1 MLLSLDPKAT
11 AFDSFYED
19 FVTSPLSEF
28 YKEYHGVSSPSYNLM
43 GKAEYQWIREHLAQ
57 LSGSIYELGC
67 GLSPIVIEL
76 QLLDREAQFS
86 GVDFSKVAIKL
97 MEQKHSRA
105 TWAHSHF
112 TFLKVPHFD
121 HGFSIDASYDQKN
134 LLKIGESF
142 KKTFLISR
150 IHPPYQ
156 NLPLINGYTKKEIDF
171 TTDYQALIMAW
182 SEYLELVEASN
193 PKIKETPA
201 WQVICPEMKR
211 HSEQLK
217 QSNTKRTVTIYEKNL

>member
-1 MLLSLDPKAT
+1 
-11 AFDSFYED
+11 
-19 FVTSPLSEF
+19 
-28 YKEYHGVSSPSYNLM
+28 M
-43 GKAEYQWIREHLAQ
+43 GKAEYQWLREHLAQ

-67 GLSPIVIEL
+67 GLSPIIFEL
-76 QLLDREAQFS
+76 NLLGKEAQFS

-97 MEQKHSRA
+97 MEQKYPKASW
-105 TWAHSHF
+105 THSHF

-134 LLKIGESF
+134 LLKIGESS

-150 IHPPYQ
+150 IHAPHKT
-156 NLPLINGYTKKEIDF
+156 LPLINGYTKKEIDF

-182 SEYLELVEASN
+182 IEFLESVEVSN
-193 PKIKETPA
+193 PRVIEGAA
-201 WQVICPEMKR
+201 WKVICPEMKR

-217 QSNTKRTVTIYEKNL
+217 LKKTKRTVTIYEKNL